1 MKIKK
6 GDVVCVTTGKDKA
19 TRGNYK
25 TGEVLAVYPHLDKVV
40 VKGIN
45 IATKHYRPSNARP
58 NGAIEKKEAPI
69 HVSNVAYLDPVK
81 KQPTRI
87 RYEFEKDADGNFK
100 LNAKGKKIKY
110 RVAVLSGTRV
120 DK

>member
-6 GDVVCVTTGKDKA
+6 GDVVAVIAVKDKA
-19 TRGNYK
+19 VNGVYK
-25 TGEVLAVYPHLDKVV
+25 TGEVLKVYPATNRVV

-45 IATKHYRPSNARP
+45 IATKHYRPSQAKP
-58 NGAIEKKEAPI
+58 DGGIEKKEAPI

-87 RYEFEKDADGNFK
+87 RYEYEKDASGAYK
-100 LNAKGKKIKY
+100 LDAKGKKIKY
-110 RVAVLSGTRV
+110 RVAVLSGTRI

>member
-6 GDVVCVTTGKDKA
+6 GDVVAVIAGKDKA
-19 TRGNYK
+19 VNGVYK
-25 TGEVLAVYPHLDKVV
+25 TGEVLKVYPATNRVV

-45 IATKHYRPSNARP
+45 IATKHYRPSQAKP
-58 NGAIEKKEAPI
+58 DGGIEKKEAPI

-87 RYEFEKDADGNFK
+87 RYEYEKDASGEYK
-100 LNAKGKKIKY
+100 LDAKGKKIKY
-110 RVAVLSGTRV
+110 RVAVLSGTRI

>member
-6 GDVVCVTTGKDKA
+6 GDVVAIIAGKDKPVN
-19 TRGNYK
+19 GVYK
-25 TGEVLAVYPHLDKVV
+25 TGEVLHVNPTTSRVV

-45 IATKHYRPSNARP
+45 IVTKHYRPSNARP
-58 NGAIEKKEAPI
+58 EGGIEKKEAPI

-81 KQPTRI
+81 KLPTRI
-87 RYEFEKDADGNFK
+87 RYEYELDENGNPVKD
-100 LNAKGKKIKY
+100 AKGKKIKY
-110 RVAVLSGTRV
+110 RVAVLSGTRI

>member
-6 GDVVCVTTGKDKA
+6 GDVVAVIAGKDKA
-19 TRGNYK
+19 VNGVYK
-25 TGEVLAVYPHLDKVV
+25 TGEVLKVYPATNRVI

-45 IATKHYRPSNARP
+45 IATKHYRPSQAKP
-58 NGAIEKKEAPI
+58 DGGIEKKEAPI

-87 RYEFEKDADGNFK
+87 RYEYEKDASGEYK
-100 LNAKGKKIKY
+100 LDAKGKKIKY
-110 RVAVLSGTRV
+110 RVAVLSGTRI